1 MKKRHKRRKIV
12 TLWKYRY
19 VTVCLILSLILNIAW
34 IFLCFDLKADAKGVE
49 FEKPGMTCFGHMKT
63 HYCCER
69 KYFDEILTTNLT
81 SHRQI
86 NWTYYPDCYKIQI
99 NAVVK

>member
-1 MKKRHKRRKIV
+1 MKRRRNQKGV
-12 TLWKYRY
+12 PCWKY
-19 VTVCLILSLILNIAW
+19 TTLTIFLILSLILNVAYIS
-34 IFLCFDLKADAKGVE
+34 LSFDFMKSGKGE
-49 FEKPGMTCFGHMKT
+49 IFEKSDMRCFNHLKT

-99 NAVVK
+99 NEVVK